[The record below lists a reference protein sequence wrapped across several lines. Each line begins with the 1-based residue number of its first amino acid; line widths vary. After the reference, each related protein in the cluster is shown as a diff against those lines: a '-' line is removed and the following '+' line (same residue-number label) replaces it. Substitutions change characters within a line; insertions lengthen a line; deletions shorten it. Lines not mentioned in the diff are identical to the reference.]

1 MKRIKTVN
9 GFAIYQAISK
19 RDAENY
25 GCEVG
30 NFNLYL
36 ASDIRDYGLSC
47 SYPVFDDV
55 DSLAVALELANGS
68 NFAVAEALADELS
81 DSTIQDMDLVL
92 EIERRLDAG
101 QTVDEVRES
110 YDTEEQCFAEEK
122 PETEYIISAYHV
134 GAGEVGEIGSV
145 YAKDEDDAWMKGY
158 GLAMEA
164 GGYEADSVE
173 VREAEGTVYWFSLDA
188 NYEMEHALRCGDE
201 PVPEAVLFAQT
212 PEILRDFRENPQSDW
227 WPVWRNGHFSTEPG
241 RFNSADEAMGEYMTN
256 VAESVYCY
264 VHDC

>member
-47 SYPVFDDV
+47 SYPEFENV
-55 DSLAVALELANGS
+55 DSMAVALEQANGS

-92 EIERRLDAG
+92 EIERRLDDG
-101 QTVDEVRES
+101 QTVEAIRES
-110 YDTEEQCFAEEK
+110 YDTEAQCFAEEK
-122 PETEYIISAYHV
+122 TETEYIISAFHV

-145 YAKDEDDAWMKGY
+145 YATDEDDAWEKGY

-164 GGYEADSVE
+164 GGYEADSVT
-173 VREAEGTVYWFSLDA
+173 VKVAEGTVFWFSLNA
-188 NYEMEHALRCGDE
+188 NYELEHALEYGDE
-201 PVPEAVLFAQT
+201 PVPEAVLFVQT

-227 WPVWRNGHFSTEPG
+227 WPVWKFGHYSTEPG
-241 RFNSADEAMGEYMTN
+241 RFSSVDEAMEEYMTN
-256 VAESVYCY
+256 VCESVYCR